1 MLVGKT
7 HHRETT
13 KNGITVTSLIELVQ
27 YCYTRISCIAVFI
40 IIYPINKYLIAL
52 CMKIWYIFIGKC
64 INPIITSI

>member
-52 CMKIWYIFIGKC
+52 CMKI
-64 INPIITSI
+64 